1 MKTKKLFTSIA
12 AAVMLS
18 TSLAGSGAV
27 LSQTAHAANTTQTTT
42 KNSNDKKGTVSVK
55 RRSVTVTINSDKPT
69 LLAVGEDGKS
79 VKPVASTYTK
89 GQTIQVYYSVAF
101 TATAQGSEG
110 HQLPAYYVENK
121 EIDGKESMI
130 FIPAGAVTAATAVPS
145 QADWVKQAESDAKA
159 IQEAYQNRDLKYI
172 VVTPK
177 SKKGAKIYYAYKKT
191 RKSKKVYFKATK
203 KKIKKGKKYKS
214 SMIVKHGKT
223 RYVYIGKKRY
233 VKLSAL
239 KMVSAKY
246 APVKLSDDLKSLI
259 IEN

>member
-101 TATAQGSEG
+101 TATAQQGSEG
-110 HQLPAYYVENK
+110 QQLPAYYVENK

-145 QADWVKQAESDAKA
+145 QADWVKQ
-159 IQEAYQNRDLKYI
+159 AYQNRDLKYI

-233 VKLSAL
+233 VKSSAL

>member
-110 HQLPAYYVENK
+110 QQLPAYYVENK
-121 EIDGKESMI
+121 AIDGKESMI
-130 FIPAGAVTAATAVPS
+130 FIPVGAVTAATAVPS
-145 QADWVKQAESDAKA
+145 QADWVKQA
-159 IQEAYQNRDLKYI
+159 YQNRDLKYI
-172 VVTPK
+172 VVNP
-177 SKKGAKIYYAYKKT
+177 
-191 RKSKKVYFKATK
+191 
-203 KKIKKGKKYKS
+203 
-214 SMIVKHGKT
+214 
-223 RYVYIGKKRY
+223 
-233 VKLSAL
+233 
-239 KMVSAKY
+239 
-246 APVKLSDDLKSLI
+246 
-259 IEN
+259 

>member
-27 LSQTAHAANTTQTTT
+27 LSQTTHAANTTQTTT

-145 QADWVKQAESDAKA
+145 Q
-159 IQEAYQNRDLKYI
+159 EAYKNRDLKYI

-259 IEN
+259 TEN

>member
-27 LSQTAHAANTTQTTT
+27 LSQIAHAANTTQTTT

-69 LLAVGEDGKS
+69 LIAVGEDGKS
-79 VKPVASTYTK
+79 VKPIASTYTK

-110 HQLPAYYVENK
+110 QQLPAYYVENK
-121 EIDGKESMI
+121 AIDGKESMI

-172 VVTPK
+172 VTPK

-233 VKLSAL
+233 VKSSAL

-259 IEN
+259 VEN

>member
-89 GQTIQVYYSVAF
+89 GQTIQVYYSIAF

-110 HQLPAYYVENK
+110 QQLPAYYVENK
-121 EIDGKESMI
+121 AIDGKESMI
-130 FIPAGAVTAATAVPS
+130 FIPVGAVTAATAVPS
-145 QADWVKQAESDAKA
+145 QADWVKQ
-159 IQEAYQNRDLKYI
+159 AYQNRDLKYI

-214 SMIVKHGKT
+214 SM
-223 RYVYIGKKRY
+223 
-233 VKLSAL
+233 
-239 KMVSAKY
+239 
-246 APVKLSDDLKSLI
+246 
-259 IEN
+259 

>member
-27 LSQTAHAANTTQTTT
+27 LSQTAQAANTTQTTT

-55 RRSVTVTINSDKPT
+55 LRSVTVTVNSDKPT

-79 VKPVASTYTK
+79 VKPVASTYAK
-89 GQTIQVYYSVAF
+89 GQTIKVYYSVVF
-101 TATAQGSEG
+101 TATAQGSEVQ
-110 HQLPAYYVENK
+110 QLPAYYIENK
-121 EIDGKESMI
+121 AVDGKESMI
-130 FIPAGAVTAATAVPS
+130 FIPASAVTATTAVPS
-145 QADWVKQAESDAKA
+145 LDDKA

-239 KMVSAKY
+239 KIVSAKY
-246 APVKLSDDLKSLI
+246 TPLKLSDDLKNLI
-259 IEN
+259 VEN

>member
-27 LSQTAHAANTTQTTT
+27 LSQIAHAANTTQTTT

-79 VKPVASTYTK
+79 VKEVASTYTK
-89 GQTIQVYYSVAF
+89 GQTIQVYYSVGF

-110 HQLPAYYVENK
+110 QQLPAYYVENK
-121 EIDGKESMI
+121 AIDGKETMI

-145 QADWVKQAESDAKA
+145 QADWVKQ
-159 IQEAYQNRDLKYI
+159 AYQNRDLKYI

-233 VKLSAL
+233 VKSSAL

-259 IEN
+259 VEN

>member
-18 TSLAGSGAV
+18 TSLAGSGAL

-79 VKPVASTYTK
+79 VKQVASTYTK
-89 GQTIQVYYSVAF
+89 GQTIQVYYSVGF

-110 HQLPAYYVENK
+110 QQLPAYYVENK
-121 EIDGKESMI
+121 AIDGKETMI

-145 QADWVKQAESDAKA
+145 QADWVKQ
-159 IQEAYQNRDLKYI
+159 AYQNRDLKYI

-223 RYVYIGKKRY
+223 GYVYIGKKRY
-233 VKLSAL
+233 VKSSAL

-259 IEN
+259 VEN

>member
-110 HQLPAYYVENK
+110 QQLPAYYVENK
-121 EIDGKESMI
+121 AIDGKESMI
-130 FIPAGAVTAATAVPS
+130 FIPVGAVTAATAVPS
-145 QADWVKQAESDAKA
+145 QADWVKQ
-159 IQEAYQNRDLKYI
+159 AYQNRDLKYI

-233 VKLSAL
+233 VKS

-259 IEN
+259 VEN

>member
-27 LSQTAHAANTTQTTT
+27 LSQAAHAANTTQTTT

-110 HQLPAYYVENK
+110 QQLPAYYVENK
-121 EIDGKESMI
+121 AIGGKESMI

-145 QADWVKQAESDAKA
+145 
-159 IQEAYQNRDLKYI
+159 QEAYQNRDLKYI

-233 VKLSAL
+233 VKSSAL
-239 KMVSAKY
+239 KVVSAKY

-259 IEN
+259 VEN

>member
-42 KNSNDKKGTVSVK
+42 KNSNDKKGTVSGN
-55 RRSVTVTINSDKPT
+55 RRSVTVTINSDKPP

-79 VKPVASTYTK
+79 VNRVASTYTK

-110 HQLPAYYVENK
+110 QQLPAYYVENK
-121 EIDGKESMI
+121 AIDGKESMI
-130 FIPAGAVTAATAVPS
+130 FIPAGAVTAAAAVPS
-145 QADWVKQAESDAKA
+145 
-159 IQEAYQNRDLKYI
+159 QEAYQNRDLKYI

-239 KMVSAKY
+239 KKVSAKY
-246 APVKLSDDLKSLI
+246 APVKLSEDLKSLI
-259 IEN
+259 VEN

>member
-18 TSLAGSGAV
+18 TSLAGSGTV

-42 KNSNDKKGTVSVK
+42 KNSNDKKDTVSVK

-79 VKPVASTYTK
+79 VKQVASTYTK
-89 GQTIQVYYSVAF
+89 GQTIQVYYSVGF

-110 HQLPAYYVENK
+110 QQLPAYYVENK
-121 EIDGKESMI
+121 AIDGKETMI
-130 FIPAGAVTAATAVPS
+130 FIPAGAVTATAVPS

-233 VKLSAL
+233 VKSSAL

-259 IEN
+259 VEN

>member
-79 VKPVASTYTK
+79 VKQVASTYTK
-89 GQTIQVYYSVAF
+89 GQTIQVYYSVGF

-110 HQLPAYYVENK
+110 QQLPAYYVENK
-121 EIDGKESMI
+121 AIDGKETMI

-145 QADWVKQAESDAKA
+145 QA
-159 IQEAYQNRDLKYI
+159 AYQNRDLKYI

-233 VKLSAL
+233 VKSSAL

-259 IEN
+259 VEN

>member
-110 HQLPAYYVENK
+110 QPLPAYYVENK
-121 EIDGKESMI
+121 AIDGKESMI

-145 QADWVKQAESDAKA
+145 QADWVKQ
-159 IQEAYQNRDLKYI
+159 AYQNRDLKYI

>member
-55 RRSVTVTINSDKPT
+55 HRSVTVTINSDKPT

-110 HQLPAYYVENK
+110 QQLPAYYVENK
-121 EIDGKESMI
+121 AIDGKESMI

-145 QADWVKQAESDAKA
+145 QADWV
-159 IQEAYQNRDLKYI
+159 YQNRDLKYI

-233 VKLSAL
+233 VKSSAL
-239 KMVSAKY
+239 KVVSAKY

-259 IEN
+259 VEN

>member
-27 LSQTAHAANTTQTTT
+27 LSQIAHAANTTQTTT

-79 VKPVASTYTK
+79 VKEVASTYTK
-89 GQTIQVYYSVAF
+89 GQTIQVYYSVGF

-110 HQLPAYYVENK
+110 QQLPAYYVENK
-121 EIDGKESMI
+121 AIDGKESMI

-145 QADWVKQAESDAKA
+145 QADWVKQA
-159 IQEAYQNRDLKYI
+159 YQNRDLKYI

-191 RKSKKVYFKATK
+191 RKAKKVYFKATK

-233 VKLSAL
+233 VKSSAL

-259 IEN
+259 VEN

>member
-110 HQLPAYYVENK
+110 QQFPAYYVENK
-121 EIDGKESMI
+121 AIDGKESMI

-145 QADWVKQAESDAKA
+145 Q
-159 IQEAYQNRDLKYI
+159 EAYQNRDLKYI

-177 SKKGAKIYYAYKKT
+177 SKKF
-191 RKSKKVYFKATK
+191 YFKATK

-233 VKLSAL
+233 VKSSAL
-239 KMVSAKY
+239 K
-246 APVKLSDDLKSLI
+246 I
-259 IEN
+259 RW

>member
-55 RRSVTVTINSDKPT
+55 RRSVTVTINSDKPP

-79 VKPVASTYTK
+79 VKTVASTYTK

-110 HQLPAYYVENK
+110 QQLPAYYVENK
-121 EIDGKESMI
+121 AIDGKESMI

-145 QADWVKQAESDAKA
+145 
-159 IQEAYQNRDLKYI
+159 QEAYQNRDLKYI

-191 RKSKKVYFKATK
+191 RKLKKVYFKATK

-246 APVKLSDDLKSLI
+246 APVKLSEDLKSLI
-259 IEN
+259 VEN

>member
-27 LSQTAHAANTTQTTT
+27 LSQIAHAANTTQTTT

-79 VKPVASTYTK
+79 VKEVASTYTK
-89 GQTIQVYYSVAF
+89 GQTIQVYYSVGF

-110 HQLPAYYVENK
+110 QQLPAYYVENK
-121 EIDGKESMI
+121 AIDGKETMI

-145 QADWVKQAESDAKA
+145 QADWVKQ
-159 IQEAYQNRDLKYI
+159 AYQNRDLKYI

-233 VKLSAL
+233 VKSSAL

-246 APVKLSDDLKSLI
+246 APVKLSDNLKSLI
-259 IEN
+259 VEN

>member
-18 TSLAGSGAV
+18 TSLAGSGTV

-42 KNSNDKKGTVSVK
+42 KNSNDKKDTVSVK

-79 VKPVASTYTK
+79 VKEVASTYTK
-89 GQTIQVYYSVAF
+89 GQTIQVYYSVGF

-110 HQLPAYYVENK
+110 QQLPAYYVENK
-121 EIDGKESMI
+121 AIDGKETMI

-145 QADWVKQAESDAKA
+145 QADWVKQ
-159 IQEAYQNRDLKYI
+159 AYQNRDLKYI

-233 VKLSAL
+233 VKSSAL

-259 IEN
+259 VEN

>member
-110 HQLPAYYVENK
+110 QQLPAYYVENK
-121 EIDGKESMI
+121 AIDGKESMI
-130 FIPAGAVTAATAVPS
+130 FIPVGAVTAATAVPS
-145 QADWVKQAESDAKA
+145 QADWVKQ
-159 IQEAYQNRDLKYI
+159 AYQNRDLKYI

-203 KKIKKGKKYKS
+203 KKIKKS
-214 SMIVKHGKT
+214 I
-223 RYVYIGKKRY
+223 
-233 VKLSAL
+233 
-239 KMVSAKY
+239 
-246 APVKLSDDLKSLI
+246 SLQ
-259 IEN
+259 

>member
-110 HQLPAYYVENK
+110 QQLPAYYVENK
-121 EIDGKESMI
+121 VIDGKESMI

-145 QADWVKQAESDAKA
+145 Q
-159 IQEAYQNRDLKYI
+159 EAYKNRDLKYI

-239 KMVSAKY
+239 
-246 APVKLSDDLKSLI
+246 
-259 IEN
+259 

>member
-89 GQTIQVYYSVAF
+89 GQTIQ
-101 TATAQGSEG
+101 
-110 HQLPAYYVENK
+110 
-121 EIDGKESMI
+121 
-130 FIPAGAVTAATAVPS
+130 FI
-145 QADWVKQAESDAKA
+145 
-159 IQEAYQNRDLKYI
+159 IL
-172 VVTPK
+172 
-177 SKKGAKIYYAYKKT
+177 
-191 RKSKKVYFKATK
+191 
-203 KKIKKGKKYKS
+203 
-214 SMIVKHGKT
+214 
-223 RYVYIGKKRY
+223 
-233 VKLSAL
+233 
-239 KMVSAKY
+239 
-246 APVKLSDDLKSLI
+246 
-259 IEN
+259 

>member
-110 HQLPAYYVENK
+110 QQLPAYYVENK
-121 EIDGKESMI
+121 AIDGKETMI

-159 IQEAYQNRDLKYI
+159 IQEAYQNRNLKYI
-172 VVTPK
+172 VSLLPLNQRRVQRFTMLIRKLENQRKFTSKQLKRRSRRVK
-177 SKKGAKIYYAYKKT
+177 SI
-191 RKSKKVYFKATK
+191 
-203 KKIKKGKKYKS
+203 
-214 SMIVKHGKT
+214 
-223 RYVYIGKKRY
+223 
-233 VKLSAL
+233 
-239 KMVSAKY
+239 
-246 APVKLSDDLKSLI
+246 SLQ
-259 IEN
+259 